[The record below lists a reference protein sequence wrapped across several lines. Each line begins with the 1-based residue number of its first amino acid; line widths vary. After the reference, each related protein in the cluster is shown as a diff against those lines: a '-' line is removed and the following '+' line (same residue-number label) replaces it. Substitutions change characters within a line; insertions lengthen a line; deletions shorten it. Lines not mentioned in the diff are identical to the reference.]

1 MSVNQDR
8 AAVADVSEKGHD
20 IYLDQTEDEPPA
32 LAQRDLVRRQDLR
45 IVPLS
50 AGIYLLCY
58 LDRSNIGMIT
68 DYNGLS
74 IADMF
79 EATQRH
85 SMPTRN
91 MTCFRKLTCCLLYT
105 SPSPRDGLLSRMPSS
120 A

>member
-1 MSVNQDR
+1 MNVNQDR
-8 AAVADVSEKGHD
+8 AAVADLSEKGHD
-20 IYLDQTEDEPPA
+20 VYLNQTEDEPPI

-68 DYNGLS
+68 NTDCLS
-74 IADMF
+74 LSDMF
-79 EATQRH
+79 EVTQRH

-91 MTCFRKLTCCLLYT
+91 MTCFRKLT
-105 SPSPRDGLLSRMPSS
+105 
-120 A
+120 